1 MSTKFRTVQS
11 IAPFVAG
18 WFFMFRFERPDA
30 GTSDENFIIC
40 ARSEYPDAAHI
51 VGYGNE
57 VYCFV
62 PTAIALD
69 DINTILK
76 YSAIL
81 PGSARV
87 MYLASTSTFN
97 DMLRTREA
105 NAAKDTDA
113 DKKCFCGLCRKPS
126 AAGDA
131 QEDLETLKKVSSAAM
146 RAIDVIPRNE
156 KTKPIVIGL
165 LLDVMSDADNLSID
179 TFRKFRSDLV
189 GAIGEEAVAAAGFPP
204 ID

>member
-30 GTSDENFIIC
+30 GITDENFIAC

-51 VGYGNE
+51 IGYGNE

-62 PTAIALD
+62 PTAIALN

-76 YSAIL
+76 YSAVL

-87 MYLASTSTFN
+87 MYLASSSTFN

-126 AAGDA
+126 AAGDT
-131 QEDLETLKKVSSAAM
+131 QEDLEALKKVSSAAM
-146 RAIDVIPRNE
+146 RAIGVIPRNE
-156 KTKPIVIGL
+156 KTKPMHGHFSPPTARRRSCSSML
-165 LLDVMSDADNLSID
+165 PRLSAR
-179 TFRKFRSDLV
+179 TSARMGWASRW
-189 GAIGEEAVAAAGFPP
+189 
-204 ID
+204 

>member
-18 WFFMFRFERPDA
+18 WFFMFRFGRPDA

-62 PTAIALD
+62 PTAIALN

-76 YSAIL
+76 YSAVL

-87 MYLASTSTFN
+87 MYLASSSTFN

-105 NAAKDTDA
+105 NAAKDGG
-113 DKKCFCGLCRKPS
+113 KKCFCGLCRKPS
-126 AAGDA
+126 AAGDT
-131 QEDLETLKKVSSAAM
+131 QEDLEALKKVSSAAM

-165 LLDVMSDADNLSID
+165 LLDVVSDADNLSID